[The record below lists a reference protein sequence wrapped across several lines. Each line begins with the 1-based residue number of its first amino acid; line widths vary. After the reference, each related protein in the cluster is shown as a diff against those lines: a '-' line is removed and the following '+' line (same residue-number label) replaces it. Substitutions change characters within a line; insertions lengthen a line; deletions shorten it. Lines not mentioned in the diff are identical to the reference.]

1 MLPGFA
7 LCKGS
12 RRHGVA
18 ANASLFAM
26 RCLSASGVYLGI
38 MKSQPGNIPGGTLTF
53 YLVAT
58 AGATPEAGTTAS
70 AVAVF
75 HVTFRFEAAMSPTG
89 LKHDHPPGP
98 YFFLGSAVQLAPRLR
113 A

>member
-1 MLPGFA
+1 
-7 LCKGS
+7 
-12 RRHGVA
+12 
-18 ANASLFAM
+18 M

-58 AGATPEAGTTAS
+58 AGATARGRDDCLGGRSFPCDLPVRSGNEPHGSEARPSPRALLFPRFCSS
-70 AVAVF
+70 ACA
-75 HVTFRFEAAMSPTG
+75 
-89 LKHDHPPGP
+89 
-98 YFFLGSAVQLAPRLR
+98 R